1 MTFAMH
7 SILSPVALVFATIWQ
22 EEDATTI
29 PLTITML
36 THVLDKIRVERDAH
50 ARHLIIFIH
59 ALVAES
65 ILKQTRAD
73 AVLLILCVNL
83 AIEHLVIL
91 LDSDKVFVDF

>member
-1 MTFAMH
+1 
-7 SILSPVALVFATIWQ
+7 
-22 EEDATTI
+22 
-29 PLTITML
+29 ML